1 MFSAFSLIFFSC
13 DNDNKDERLIND
25 GVKETERP
33 YNKNSLDDDNIMA
46 DREEDLNSE
55 INSPG
60 MDKMYNDLEMTD
72 EQIYRF
78 EKEYN
83 SAIKGIKDSNQDMVE
98 KEKRIEQKQD
108 QILKSVLSDDQFN
121 DYNEWKER
129 NK

>member
-1 MFSAFSLIFFSC
+1 MFSTFSLIFFSC
-13 DNDNKDERLIND
+13 DNKDERLIND